1 MTMTIQDL
9 QQKVENGGA
18 TATGRL
24 TAEEWNTLVS
34 YVLTL
39 ATMAGHDNVDASAD
53 GEAPE
58 DMLLCKQG
66 GSSTWTARPAHIVKD
81 DIKRAFVTESQYAAI
96 TAAGIVDADTLYFIY
111 E

>member
-1 MTMTIQDL
+1 MTIQDL

-18 TATGRL
+18 TASGRL

-39 ATMAGHDNVDASAD
+39 ATIAGHANVDASAD
-53 GEAPE
+53 GEAGE
-58 DMLLCKQG
+58 DTLLVKMA
-66 GSSTWTARPAHIVKD
+66 GSSTWTARSAHLVKND
-81 DIKRAFVTESQYAAI
+81 LKRAFVTEMEYQALVSANVI
-96 TAAGIVDADTLYFIY
+96 DNDTLYFIF

>member
-1 MTMTIQDL
+1 MTIQDL

-18 TATGRL
+18 SAAGRL
-24 TAEEWNTLVS
+24 TAEEWNTLVA

-39 ATMAGHDNVDASAD
+39 ANLAGHDNVDASAN

-58 DMLLCKQG
+58 DMLLCKQA
-66 GSSTWTARPAHIVKD
+66 GSSTWTARSAHLVKND
-81 DIKRAFVTESQYAAI
+81 LKRSFLTESDYAAL
-96 TAAGIVDADTLYFIY
+96 TAAGLIDDDTLYFIY